1 MLCGGVLLAG
11 YPWAAW
17 LLAKNPRDDG
27 RWLTLL
33 VGFAFS
39 LGALTLVMFWEAGL
53 GLLFDLWTI
62 TLPMALLALVGLLL
76 WGRQTRSEESGTP
89 TRNSHWLRKVAG
101 GLTILVSATI
111 LFNAAY
117 WPFSRPDV
125 LGIYGRYGRLMWI
138 TQTLVSFERDDFFYQ
153 TYPVLVPLTYPY
165 AYLASGWQNEYLAH
179 TISTLMSLACLPA
192 VYLLA
197 RMMAGWQA
205 AWLSMVLLALTPT
218 FSRWASSGYV
228 DLPMAFF
235 FTMSAIFAWRVWY
248 SGHWTDALLAGAM
261 MGLAAWTKNAALFGT
276 AVLVA
281 WLLWLRIRGDI
292 STGLIATALSA
303 CAAIAAPWYIYTYAE
318 ARMIIPPTA
327 WISQAQPNLEN
338 LLILISHP
346 EIFGLPGW
354 VILVGLAATAFSR
367 ARGRETAKGILLLL
381 WTAPFFLVWWWLLS
395 YDPRFILM
403 FLPPLTVIGGAWAAR
418 QWAAL
423 PEQWQGRLLP
433 LLLLLGCILA
443 AQVAWNSVEFKDNLL
458 RNPLMSHEEKLSVI
472 AGDS

>member
-248 SGHWTDALLAGAM
+248 SGHWTDALLAGAII
-261 MGLAAWTKNAALFGT
+261 GLAAWTKNAGLFGV
-276 AVLVA
+276 ALLFIWLVLAWIKRGLGLKPVLSALVA
-281 WLLWLRIRGDI
+281 L
-292 STGLIATALSA
+292 AV
-303 CAAIAAPWYIYTYAE
+303 IAAPWYIRNMVMAG
-318 ARMIIPPTA
+318 MVVPPTA
-327 WISQAQPNLEN
+327 WTDQAQPTLDN
-338 LLILISHP
+338 LLNFVTHP
-346 EIFGLPGW
+346 ENFGITGYAIALAIVRVVIAAIRRRMTFEQRFILFWTLPYF
-354 VILVGLAATAFSR
+354 V
-367 ARGRETAKGILLLL
+367 
-381 WTAPFFLVWWWLLS
+381 VWWLLLS
-395 YDPRFILM
+395 YDPRFQLL
-403 FLPPLTVIGGAWAAR
+403 FLPMLTVLAGIEMVR
-418 QWAAL
+418 L
-423 PEQWQGRLLP
+423 WQLLP
-433 LLLLLGCILA
+433 VVWQRRLQVPLA
-443 AQVAWNSVEFKDNLL
+443 VGAVIMAFFVAWNSIEFKGELL
-458 RNPLMSHEEKLSVI
+458 REPFM
-472 AGDS
+472 GDDAKRAIVLEDR